1 MAKPLR
7 CLALRNRG
15 GTQELFYANSVSFI
29 HSFAGICGWFAL
41 ESPVSATSSGH
52 SASVN
57 STIVGGV
64 EVSASFM
71 NEEIRDLVV
80 SSGLRHGWRPPSTG
94 FFPAAGRAATPQMLQ
109 LPLRS
114 GSGGGSGSVRI
125 QMKEEKPC
133 FDGKGIQFEIGV
145 SHTSLWLSAVN
156 IPTAS
161 RPTHKYCFLR
171 YRFFDQ
177 SEFQESSV
185 FFPKQRMGGCD
196 LGWGLQ
202 PHQSIWSHPIPTSKM
217 YLYCWANMPQIIC
230 LGRTWRLTIPVHVC
244 LGAITA
250 IYLHHY
256 YSGSS
261 DITKGHYMLQRG
273 HCHLPT
279 QP

>member
-1 MAKPLR
+1 M
-7 CLALRNRG
+7 
-15 GTQELFYANSVSFI
+15 
-29 HSFAGICGWFAL
+29 
-41 ESPVSATSSGH
+41 SATSSGH

-114 GSGGGSGSVRI
+114 GSGGGSGSARI

-133 FDGKGIQFEIGV
+133 FDGKGIRFEIGV
-145 SHTSLWLSAVN
+145 SHTSLWLSAVD

-177 SEFQESSV
+177 GEFQESSV
-185 FFPKQRMGGCD
+185 FFPKQRTGGCD

-202 PHQSIWSHPIPTSKM
+202 PHQSNWSHPIPTSKI
-217 YLYCWANMPQIIC
+217 YLYCWANMPQYAWGEHGDLLYLYMRTCMLSLLSTFIIIIAAVV
-230 LGRTWRLTIPVHVC
+230 TSPK
-244 LGAITA
+244 AITCSREGIA
-250 IYLHHY
+250 TYQLNHRARLHLT
-256 YSGSS
+256 GSAQ
-261 DITKGHYMLQRG
+261 LQW
-273 HCHLPT
+273 
-279 QP
+279 